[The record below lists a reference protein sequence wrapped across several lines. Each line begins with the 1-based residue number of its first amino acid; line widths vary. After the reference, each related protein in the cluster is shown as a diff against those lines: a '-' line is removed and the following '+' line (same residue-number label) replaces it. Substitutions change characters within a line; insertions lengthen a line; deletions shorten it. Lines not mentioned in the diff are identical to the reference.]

1 MELKFIVLKN
11 SIYQTKK
18 DPRPVCSNSDYTAV
32 FTFDKYWNGIA
43 KTARFIC
50 YGKNRSPIEAFDVP
64 IVDGKCKI
72 PPINVA
78 GKVTVGVYGGDVIST
93 NTTCLTF
100 VESPL
105 TTSAPQRAPSESV
118 YNKIMTLF
126 EKYYLKSAKIKQN
139 GDLVLER
146 GDGTKLN
153 AGSTDGITVVGEK
166 IQADW
171 NEPDEASPSY
181 VKNKP
186 PLENEVLGDS
196 ENAVSSFAI
205 YDALKTKLDEPVAEG
220 INGQALFY
228 SANGPHWSDIPH
240 PERISV
246 DDELNEFSKNPVEN
260 QAVTKAL
267 SGIKGS
273 ECTIEGTS
281 LSFNSEKATFRG
293 LKVLGKTSQLRTPS
307 PASPIPLENVSAA
320 NLFSKDDAVLGKA
333 LGSSGTVY
341 SDAAYC
347 YSDAIPVT
355 QGLTYTASSVSW
367 ANFYSDNNAPTSA
380 NFVAQLASSTF
391 VAPNE
396 AKYVR
401 LCAPISK
408 LETAMLTIGATARG
422 YRPHNDGQESLIIT
436 VEGESAEV
444 QKLVAIT
451 KNGLCGIPVSTGG
464 NYTDENGTLW
474 MCDELDLERG
484 VLIKRTNTITFK
496 GTENFITLGVV
507 GSSNAFF
514 YQVDS
519 SVKPLTV
526 NNEGFSLCSHYEKK
540 PIISSTTD
548 IGHQVR
554 KVSNST
560 ECRILFR
567 PEGIASMSGSTF
579 MQWLKNNPM
588 TVTYVLEKPIE
599 IPLSKDELKKY
610 KTIHTNYPATTVTSE
625 MDAVITAKYLV
636 RGAMPTNTELC
647 DLLDDEM
654 HRLVTDDEKA
664 YWNSK
669 TSFSGSYNDLTDKPT
684 IPSEYKL
691 PTATASTKGGVI
703 VGDGLMI
710 DGNGVLSANASSGIV
725 CIDRTLSLSAIKDS
739 VLSIG
744 VDNSNEG
751 YYVYHFHIH
760 LRDQNGR
767 DVTHLISGAYIP
779 SSDSDDVNAAHVN
792 SMKTRGASISAGLP
806 TTSSVTARQYGVQCT
821 YDFSDNTITTV
832 NVRVCGWYRIF

>member
-11 SIYQTKK
+11 NIYQTKK
-18 DPRPVCSNSDYTAV
+18 DPRPVCNNSEYTAM
-32 FTFDKYWNGIA
+32 FTFDKHWNGVA

-50 YGKNRSPIEAFDVP
+50 YGNNKEPVEMFDVP
-64 IVDGKCKI
+64 LVDGNCKI
-72 PPINVA
+72 PPITVA
-78 GKVTVGVYGGDVIST
+78 GKVTVGVYGGDIIST
-93 NTTCLTF
+93 NTTSITF

-105 TTSAPQRAPSESV
+105 NASAPHGKPSESV

-126 EKYYLKSAKIKQN
+126 EKYYLRSAKIKED
-139 GDLVLER
+139 GSLVFER

-166 IQADW
+166 SQADW
-171 NEPDEASPSY
+171 TETDDNAPSY

-186 PLENEVLGDS
+186 IVENEVKKDS

-228 SANGPHWSDIPH
+228 SANGPHWSEIPH

-260 QAVTKAL
+260 RVVTKAIN
-267 SGIKGS
+267 GMKGS

-307 PASPIPLENVSAA
+307 PASPIPLENVSTA

-367 ANFYSDNNAPTSA
+367 VNFYSDNNAPTSA
-380 NFVAQLASSTF
+380 NFVAQIASSTF

-401 LCAPISK
+401 LCTPISK
-408 LETAMLTIGATARG
+408 LETAMLTIGATARD

-436 VEGESAEV
+436 VEGESAEA

-464 NYTDENGTLW
+464 NYTDEKGTLW
-474 MCDELDLERG
+474 MCDELDFERG

-507 GSSNAFF
+507 GNSNAFF

-526 NNEGFSLCSHYEKK
+526 NNEGFSLCSHYERK

-567 PEGIASMSGSTF
+567 PEDIASMSGSTF
-579 MQWLKNNPM
+579 MQWLKNNPV

-610 KTIHTNYPATTVTSE
+610 KAIHTNYPATTVTSE

-636 RGAMPTNTELC
+636 RGAMPTNTELS

-664 YWNSK
+664 SWNSK
-669 TSFSGSYNDLTDKPT
+669 TSFSGNYNDLTNKPT
-684 IPSEYKL
+684 IPPSYTL
-691 PTATASTKGGVI
+691 PTATKTTKGGII

-710 DGNGVLSANASSGIV
+710 NENGVLSSDTSSGIRCV
-725 CIDRTLSLSAIKDS
+725 DMTVTLSGNENSI
-739 VLSIG
+739 LSIPI
-744 VDNSNEG
+744 DNAELS
-751 YYVYHFHIH
+751 YYTYFFHIH
-760 LRDQNGR
+760 LRDQSGR
-767 DVTHLISGAYIP
+767 DVSHLISGAYIP
-779 SSDSDDVNAAHVN
+779 NPDSNDVNIPHIN
-792 SMKTRGASISAGLP
+792 MIKTRSASISTGLP
-806 TTSSVTARQYGVQCT
+806 IESSVTAYPPGVQCIYNLSHT
-821 YDFSDNTITTV
+821 TIETMTAHIH
-832 NVRVCGWYRIF
+832 GWYRIF